1 MLKRIFLGE
10 KLIEEFKVS
19 VVIPTLNRKNFLKK
33 AIESVSKQTFSP
45 HEIIVVDNGSS
56 DGTLEMVNN
65 EYPSV
70 KTFVQNI
77 PGVSATRNLGIK
89 MSEGNWV
96 AFLDSDDQWH
106 HEKLKLQLESIS
118 QEENEVFLS
127 HTDETWYREEQIV
140 NQKLKHRKRGGFIFE
155 FCLPLCCISPS
166 SSLVK
171 KEIFD
176 QIGFFDESLEVCE
189 DYDFWL
195 RYCSKY
201 PVNFVDKKLTFKF
214 GGHLD
219 QLSKKNWG
227 MDRYRISALEKLIG
241 SNSLEKDQFE
251 MTAKTLMRKIS
262 IIVDG
267 AKKRSNQQVSDLYN
281 EKKIYWLD
289 QLKK

>member
-77 PGVSATRNLGIK
+77 QGVSATRNLGIK

-106 HEKLKLQLESIS
+106 REKLKLQLESIS
-118 QEENEVFLS
+118 QEENKVFLS

-241 SNSLEKDQFE
+241 SNSLEKDQLV
-251 MTAKTLMRKIS
+251 MTAKTLMRKITR
-262 IIVDG
+262 IVDG
-267 AKKRSNQQVSDLYN
+267 AKKRSNQQVFDLYN

>member
-1 MLKRIFLGE
+1 MLKKIFLGK
-10 KLIEEFKVS
+10 KLIEKFKVS
-19 VVIPTLNRKNFLKK
+19 VVIPTFNRKNFLKK

-56 DGTLEMVNN
+56 DGTLEMVNK

-106 HEKLKLQLESIS
+106 REKLKLQLESIS
-118 QEENEVFLS
+118 QEENKVFLS

-155 FCLPLCCISPS
+155 FCLPICCISPS

-241 SNSLEKDQFE
+241 SNSLEKDQLE

-262 IIVDG
+262 IILDG
-267 AKKRSNQQVSDLYN
+267 AKKRSNQQVFDLYN

>member
-1 MLKRIFLGE
+1 MLKKILLGE
-10 KLIEEFKVS
+10 KLIEDFKVS

-33 AIESVSKQTFSP
+33 AIESVSKQTFGP
-45 HEIIVVDNGSS
+45 HEIIVVDNCSS
-56 DGTLEMVNN
+56 DGTLEMVKR

-70 KTFVQNI
+70 KIFVQNI
-77 PGVSATRNLGIK
+77 PGVSAARNLGIK
-89 MSEGNWV
+89 MSEGNWI

-106 HEKLKLQLESIS
+106 HGKLKLQAESIC
-118 QEENEVFLS
+118 QEENKVFLS

-140 NQKLKHRKRGGFIFE
+140 NQKLKHLKRGGFIFE
-155 FCLPLCCISPS
+155 FCLPICCISPS

-176 QIGFFDESLEVCE
+176 YIGFFDESLEVCE

-201 PVNFVDKKLTFKF
+201 PVNYVDKKLTYKF

-227 MDRYRISALEKLIG
+227 MDRFRIAALEKLIS
-241 SNSLEKDQFE
+241 SNSLDKNQLE
-251 MTAKTLMRKIS
+251 MTAKSLMRKIS
-262 IIVDG
+262 IIVNG
-267 AKKRSNQQVSDLYN
+267 AKKRSNHQVFNLYN

>member
-1 MLKRIFLGE
+1 MLKKIFLGE

-19 VVIPTLNRKNFLKK
+19 VVIPTLNRKNLLKK

-106 HEKLKLQLESIS
+106 REKLKLQLESIS
-118 QEENEVFLS
+118 QEENKVFLS

-241 SNSLEKDQFE
+241 SNSLEKDQLE

-267 AKKRSNQQVSDLYN
+267 AKKRSNQQVFDLYN

>member
-1 MLKRIFLGE
+1 MVD
-10 KLIEEFKVS
+10 EFNIS
-19 VVIPTLNRKNFLKK
+19 VVIPTLNRKSFLKK
-33 AIESVSKQTFSP
+33 AIESVLKQTFSS
-45 HEIIVVDNGSS
+45 HEIIVVDNVSS
-56 DGTLEMVNN
+56 DGTLEMVNR

-70 KTFVQNI
+70 KTLVQNI

-89 MSEGNWV
+89 KSEGNWI

-106 HEKLKLQLESIS
+106 QEKLKSQVESIL
-118 QEENEVFLS
+118 EDKNKVFLS
-127 HTDETWYREEQIV
+127 HTDETWYREKQIV
-140 NQKLKHRKRGGFIFE
+140 NQKLKHQKRGGFIFE
-155 FCLPLCCISPS
+155 YCLPLCCISPS

-195 RYCSKY
+195 RYCSKH
-201 PVNFVDKKLTFKF
+201 PVNFVNKKLTFKY

-227 MDRYRISALEKLIG
+227 MDRFRIAALEKLIS
-241 SNSLEKDQFE
+241 SNSLEKDQLE
-251 MTAKTLMRKIS
+251 ITAETLMRKIS

-267 AKKRSNQQVSDLYN
+267 AKNRSNQQVFDLYN
-281 EKKIYWLD
+281 EKKSFWLD
-289 QLKK
+289 QLQK